1 MAFTYRDVPD
11 DAAETFKKR
20 AAELKQIASRPTN
33 AEIIDRLRAMDR
45 TSGPGREEILA
56 EIAAN
61 RR

>member
-20 AAELKQIASRPTN
+20 ASEPEQIASRPTN
-33 AEIIDRLRAMDR
+33 AEIVDRLRAMDR
-45 TSGPGREEILA
+45 ASGPGHEEILA

>member
-11 DAAETFKKR
+11 DAAETFNKR
-20 AAELKQIASRPTN
+20 AAEPGQVASRPTN
-33 AEIIDRLRAMDR
+33 AEIVDRLRVVDR

>member
-11 DAAETFKKR
+11 DAAETFNKR
-20 AAELKQIASRPTN
+20 AAEPEQVASRPTN
-33 AEIIDRLRAMDR
+33 AKIVDRLRTMDR
-45 TSGPGREEILA
+45 TSGPSRKEILA